1 MKRGKKSRPGEEMKE
16 SFDALIDH
24 LVGGGFFMEEAVEI
38 LEKGMIAR
46 ALARTSQNQSEASKI
61 LGIHRNTL
69 QRKMTQYQIDGKHP
83 RRKPVTKA
91 RAAGRKPQA
100 RRVRKAS

>member
-1 MKRGKKSRPGEEMKE
+1 MKE

-24 LVGGGFFMEEAVEI
+24 LTGGGFFMEEAVEI
-38 LEKGMIAR
+38 LEKGMIER
-46 ALARTSQNQSEASKI
+46 ALVKTKQNQSEAAKA

-69 QRKMTQYQIDGKHP
+69 QRKMTQFQIDGRNP
-83 RRKPVTKA
+83 RRKPLA
-91 RAAGRKPQA
+91 RAKAAARTTRT